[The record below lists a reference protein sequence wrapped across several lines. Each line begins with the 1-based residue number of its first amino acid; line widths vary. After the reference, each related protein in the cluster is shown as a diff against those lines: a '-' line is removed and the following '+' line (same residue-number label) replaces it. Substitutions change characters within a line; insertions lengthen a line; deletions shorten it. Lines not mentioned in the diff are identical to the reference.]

1 MIMWLPGIVW
11 FIMVIAMV
19 ILYTDTHHRK
29 PKPPPLDYF
38 RIQQLEQLIYGETFP
53 CEGAAYVPGKGAP
66 VAPRPVAV
74 QATSVYLGSGGFM
87 LPRKSLCYGCD
98 TYDLTK
104 HQPLCSASCYQCG
117 SVNVTAHN
125 SGCPADE
132 RVKVTDVEVS
142 YRLPIYPRIRY
153 ESNVAKLNSVKDGP
167 DVVHNPWQPDRTI
180 DGDVIR

>member
-74 QATSVYLGSGGFM
+74 QATSVYLGS
-87 LPRKSLCYGCD
+87 
-98 TYDLTK
+98 
-104 HQPLCSASCYQCG
+104 ASCYQCG
-117 SVNVTAHN
+117 SVNITAHN
-125 SGCPADE
+125 PGCPADE

-142 YRLPIYPRIRY
+142 YR
-153 ESNVAKLNSVKDGP
+153 
-167 DVVHNPWQPDRTI
+167 
-180 DGDVIR
+180 

>member
-74 QATSVYLGSGGFM
+74 
-87 LPRKSLCYGCD
+87 
-98 TYDLTK
+98 
-104 HQPLCSASCYQCG
+104 H
-117 SVNVTAHN
+117 
-125 SGCPADE
+125 E